1 MRKIFCII
9 KKELI
14 QIRRDKP
21 MMALLFL
28 VPLVQLI
35 LLGYAVS
42 TEVKHVRTVV
52 CDLDNTPLSRALI
65 ERLMHSGSID
75 IRYKEFQEN
84 RIGDY
89 LETGKASL
97 ALVIPHNFAQLLN
110 NSLPTQLQI
119 LVDGQDSNTATIA
132 FGYMQDLLQEFMQ
145 EQLAQFSMRL
155 PESACFRWVN
165 PKIRVWY
172 NPELKTSDYMV
183 PCIVVF
189 LLTIITSLIS
199 AMGLVREKEIGTL
212 EQLLVSPLKKH
223 MILIGKIIPFSGVGL
238 IELFLGILFAKIWYD
253 IPLVGNLGL
262 FTLFILIYLFT
273 CLGIGLFVSA
283 SVDTQQQAM
292 FFTFF
297 FIFFFM
303 VMSGFIFPI
312 ANMPK
317 SIQILTYLNP
327 MRYMVTVTRELFIKG
342 SGVSHLFPQGIAL
355 LVFST
360 TIFSFAV
367 WRFQKRM
374 K

>member
-1 MRKIFCII
+1 MRKIFCLI
-9 KKELI
+9 KKEFI

-42 TEVKHVRTVV
+42 TEVKHIQTVV
-52 CDLDNTPLSRALI
+52 CDLDNTPLTRALI
-65 ERLMHSGSID
+65 ERLRHSGYIE
-75 IRYKEFQEN
+75 IRYIEFRQN
-84 RIGDY
+84 RIRTY
-89 LETGKASL
+89 LDEGKASIG
-97 ALVIPHNFAQLLN
+97 LVIPKNFSESLT
-110 NSLPTQLQI
+110 NSLPTQVQI

-132 FGYMQDLLQEFMQ
+132 FGYMQGLLQEFIK
-145 EQLAQFSMRL
+145 EQLAQFSMRS
-155 PESACFRWVN
+155 PESFSLRWVS

-172 NPELKTSDYMV
+172 NPQLKTSDYMV

-189 LLTIITSLIS
+189 LLTIITSLVS

-212 EQLLVSPLKKH
+212 EQLLVAPLKKY
-223 MILIGKIIPFSGVGL
+223 MILIGKIVPFGVVGL

-262 FTLFILIYLFT
+262 FTLFILVYLFT

-283 SVDTQQQAM
+283 SVNTQQQAM
-292 FFTFF
+292 FFSFF
-297 FIFFFM
+297 FVFFFM

-317 SIQILTYLNP
+317 SMQILTYLNP

-342 SGVSHLFPQGIAL
+342 GGLYHLFPQGIAL

-360 TIFSFAV
+360 IIFSFAV
-367 WRFQKRM
+367 WRFQRRM

>member
-1 MRKIFCII
+1 MRKILCII
-9 KKELI
+9 KKEFI
-14 QIRRDKP
+14 QIRRDRP
-21 MMALLFL
+21 MMVLLFL

-42 TEVKHVRTVV
+42 TEVKHIRTVV
-52 CDLDNTPLSRALI
+52 CDLDNTPLTRALI
-65 ERLMHSGSID
+65 NRLRHSGYIE
-75 IRYKEFQEN
+75 IRFIEFREN
-84 RIGDY
+84 KIRDY
-89 LETGKASL
+89 LDQGKVSM
-97 ALVIPHNFAQLLN
+97 ALVIPKNFSQCLTN
-110 NSLPTQLQI
+110 VLPTQLQI

-132 FGYMQDLLQEFMQ
+132 FGYMQGLLQEFMQ
-145 EQLAQFSMRL
+145 EQLVQFAIRS
-155 PESACFRWVN
+155 PESTSFRWVN

-172 NPELKTSDYMV
+172 NPQLKTSDYMV

-212 EQLLVSPLKKH
+212 EQLLVAPLKKH
-223 MILIGKIIPFSGVGL
+223 MILIGKIVPFAVVGL
-238 IELFLGILFAKIWYD
+238 IELFLGIVFAKIWYN

-273 CLGIGLFVSA
+273 SLGIGLFVSA

-292 FFTFF
+292 FFSFF

-317 SIQILTYLNP
+317 SMQMLTYLNP

-342 SGVSHLFPQGIAL
+342 TGLHHLFPQGIAL

-360 TIFSFAV
+360 TIFSVAV

>member
-1 MRKIFCII
+1 MRKIFYLI
-9 KKELI
+9 KKEFI
-14 QIRRDKP
+14 QIRRDRP

-42 TEVKHVRTVV
+42 TEVKHIRTVV
-52 CDLDNTPLSRALI
+52 CDLDNTPLTRALI
-65 ERLMHSGSID
+65 DRLRHSGYIE
-75 IRYKEFQEN
+75 IRYLEVRQN
-84 RIGDY
+84 RIREY
-89 LETGKASL
+89 LDQGKASM
-97 ALVIPHNFAQLLN
+97 ALVIPQYFSQSLTH
-110 NSLPTQLQI
+110 SLPTQLQI

-132 FGYMQDLLQEFMQ
+132 FGYMQGLLQEFVQ
-145 EQLAQFSMRL
+145 EQLIQFAMRSPDPPVL
-155 PESACFRWVN
+155 RWVV
-165 PKIRVWY
+165 PQIRVWY
-172 NPELKTSDYMV
+172 NPQLKTSDYMV

-189 LLTIITSLIS
+189 LLTIITSLVS

-212 EQLLVSPLKKH
+212 EQLLVAPLKKH
-223 MILIGKIIPFSGVGL
+223 MILIGKIVPFAVVGL
-238 IELFLGILFAKIWYD
+238 IELFLGVIFAKIWYD
-253 IPLVGNLGL
+253 IPLFGNLGL

-273 CLGIGLFVSA
+273 SLGIGLFVSA

-292 FFTFF
+292 FFSFF
-297 FIFFFM
+297 FVFFFM

-317 SIQILTYLNP
+317 SMQILTYLNP

-342 SGVSHLFPQGIAL
+342 TGLRHLFPQGIAL
-355 LVFST
+355 LVFSA

-367 WRFQKRM
+367 WRFQRRM